1 MKPPDIIEVTLKV
14 ADIFEKLSIGYYI
27 GGSMASSAFGVARST
42 LDVDIVADIKKNCAS
57 ALEEI
62 LKKEFYVD
70 INIILSAIKKQ
81 SSFNLIHL
89 ETMFKIDVFILKN
102 QPFPQQTF
110 SRRKKISVSKDQSK
124 KLYFAS
130 PEDIILTKLDWYRSG
145 GQSSEQ
151 QWRDVLGVLKV
162 QNSKLNFAYLK
173 QWADELSVLYLL
185 NKALEDAGVGKQ

>member
-1 MKPPDIIEVTLKV
+1 M
-14 ADIFEKLSIGYYI
+14 
-27 GGSMASSAFGVARST
+27 
-42 LDVDIVADIKKNCAS
+42 
-57 ALEEI
+57 
-62 LKKEFYVD
+62 D